1 MVTECPGRAEGILG
15 ESRGNGSVQDE
26 PPLRNESETGWWLLS
41 LEGVPPGGGLGG
53 QFLGSLLLSQTS
65 FILTD
70 HGVYL
75 QQSRQCQG
83 THFILQGQPWL
94 AVWAELPLPFGV
106 SSVVLLGK
114 NPLQTLTPD
123 SHKFTLARGTV
134 LPTIIV

>member
-26 PPLRNESETGWWLLS
+26 PPLRNESETGWWLWS

-53 QFLGSLLLSQTS
+53 QFLGSLTTESTYS
-65 FILTD
+65 KI
-70 HGVYL
+70 GK
-75 QQSRQCQG
+75 SRQCQG